1 MPQFKLNIG
10 GTVFV
15 TTDSTLNVIP
25 GSVFSAITDGRWS
38 TDLDGAFFFDRNPRY
53 FTLILDA
60 MRERAAGIAATIDS
74 SHDHPALRADL
85 SFYQV
90 EGLLHDR
97 EPADEPASQL
107 DIEENRFHRPGV
119 IWRSDC
125 RLRGRIAKFQGV
137 TGIVL
142 DAAPVLRET
151 APHAIPRIAF
161 DLTFFTSKDE
171 QEQSRMLD
179 HLRMAAKERW
189 IVEIEGTKGRLV
201 TMQDISV
208 HCK

>member
-1 MPQFKLNIG
+1 VARSAKRPETCILVDAG
-10 GTVFV
+10 LGAHT
-15 TTDSTLNVIP
+15 
-25 GSVFSAITDGRWS
+25 GS
-38 TDLDGAFFFDRNPRY
+38 
-53 FTLILDA
+53 LILSA
-60 MRERAAGIAATIDS
+60 
-74 SHDHPALRADL
+74 HDHPALRADL

-107 DIEENRFHRPGV
+107 DIEENRFHRPGRSSGV

-151 APHAIPRIAF
+151 APHSIPRIAF

-171 QEQSRMLD
+171 QEQSRMMD

-189 IVEIEGTKGRLV
+189 VVEIEGTKGRLV